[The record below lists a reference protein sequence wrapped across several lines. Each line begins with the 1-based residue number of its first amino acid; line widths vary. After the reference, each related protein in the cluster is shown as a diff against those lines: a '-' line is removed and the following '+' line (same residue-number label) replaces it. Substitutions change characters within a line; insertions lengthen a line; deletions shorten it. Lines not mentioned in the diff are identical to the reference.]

1 MKAIMINKPF
11 EVEIKEVP
19 KPEITDSKDV
29 IIKVIAGGICGSDV
43 GIYNGSNSLAT
54 YPRLIG
60 HEFGGIVE
68 SVGSG
73 VTKVK
78 VGDLVAVDNVNSCG
92 TCYAC
97 RTGHHNVCSTV
108 EVTGVHRDGGFA
120 EYVKTTEE
128 NAYKVNKD
136 TTNPLYVSLVEPY
149 SIGVE
154 VNERGRITKGD
165 KVLVM
170 GSGPIGVAVMQ
181 VAKSRGAEVIMT
193 DLVNNRLKRATDMGA
208 DRVVNVLEE
217 SLAEAIKEFTDGEG
231 IPVIVDSV
239 CSPRSLE
246 EALELVSPAGRIVAL
261 GTGNKPSE
269 IPQVAFTKKGV
280 DVVGSRLNNYRF
292 PHVIEL
298 LESGAITPEKMHT
311 HTFEF
316 TDIKAALE
324 EVINNKDEVCKVV
337 LTF

>member
-1 MKAIMINKPF
+1 MKAILVNNPF

-19 KPEITDSKDV
+19 KPEINDEKDV

-43 GIYNGSNSLAT
+43 GIYNGTNSLAT
-54 YPRLIG
+54 YPRIIG

-68 SVGSG
+68 AVGDM

-120 EYVKTTEE
+120 EYVKTTEA
-128 NAYKVNKD
+128 NAYKVTGDKI
-136 TTNPLYVSLVEPY
+136 NPLHIALVEPY

-170 GSGPIGVAVMQ
+170 GSGPIGIAVMQ
-181 VAKSRGAEVIMT
+181 VAKSRGAEVMMT
-193 DLVNNRLKRATDMGA
+193 DLVNNRLELATSMGA
-208 DRVVNVLEE
+208 DRVVNVGQEN
-217 SLAEAIKEFTDGEG
+217 LADAVREFTDGEG
-231 IPVIVDSV
+231 IPVVVDSV
-239 CSPRSLE
+239 CIPKSLE
-246 EALELVSPAGRIVAL
+246 EALELVSPAGRIVVL

-269 IPQVAFTKKGV
+269 IAQVAITKKGA

-292 PHVIEL
+292 PEVIEL
-298 LESGAITPEKMHT
+298 LESGVLTPEKMHT

-316 TDIKAALE
+316 TDVKAALE
-324 EVINNKDEVCKVV
+324 EVMNNKDEVCKAV